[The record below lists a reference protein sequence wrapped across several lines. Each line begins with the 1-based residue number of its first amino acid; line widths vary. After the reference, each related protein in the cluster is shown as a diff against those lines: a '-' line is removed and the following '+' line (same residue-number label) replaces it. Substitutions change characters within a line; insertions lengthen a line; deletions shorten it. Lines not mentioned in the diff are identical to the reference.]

1 MLATA
6 DVDIYRGDVCDRAA
20 ITPALAGVDCVI
32 NCAARTGPWGPAADY
47 ERTNVQGMADLVR
60 ASMAAGVQRFVHVS
74 SITVHGNN
82 VHGDADENSP
92 LRTEPNPYSRSKV
105 AGEKVLRRM
114 MQEEDAPV
122 TIVRPGWIYGPRDA
136 ASFARFAQLTDQARM
151 IMIGSGG
158 NRVPLIYV
166 TDAAQGVVLASEAG
180 PAAGNSYLLVNDE
193 PVTQRDFLTAIATEL
208 GAPAPTRRI
217 PYGLAMTLGSL
228 AESAWRLARRR
239 QPPPVMRYGLQLLG
253 GENRFA
259 ITRARRDLGFAPLV
273 GFGEGVRNSVAWYR
287 EAYGARDRVTVPA

>member
-1 MLATA
+1 MEIRTMTTVLVTGAAGFLGSHVTDVLVKRGLRPRAFVHPKDNTRLLATA

-122 TIVRPGWIYGPRDA
+122 
-136 ASFARFAQLTDQARM
+136 
-151 IMIGSGG
+151 
-158 NRVPLIYV
+158 
-166 TDAAQGVVLASEAG
+166 
-180 PAAGNSYLLVNDE
+180 
-193 PVTQRDFLTAIATEL
+193 
-208 GAPAPTRRI
+208 
-217 PYGLAMTLGSL
+217 
-228 AESAWRLARRR
+228 
-239 QPPPVMRYGLQLLG
+239 
-253 GENRFA
+253 
-259 ITRARRDLGFAPLV
+259 
-273 GFGEGVRNSVAWYR
+273 
-287 EAYGARDRVTVPA
+287 